1 MAVYSIKD
9 LQNLSGIKAHT
20 LRVWEQRY
28 KLIEPSRTKT
38 NIRFYEDHQLKLIL
52 NIAILNRNG
61 FKISKIAS
69 MEPHEIEHKVEAIAD
84 VNFSYDTQVDAL
96 SLAMMNLD
104 EWQFD
109 KILSTNIRE
118 NCFEQTMTELVFPF
132 LDRLSLMWLAGSV
145 TRIHEHFITNLFRQK
160 LNAAIDATPIA
171 NHADCKKFLLYLPED
186 EPNEL
191 ILLFMHY
198 LLKIRKFRVIYLG
211 VQISQADIMQ
221 AVAACQPDFVFSVIN
236 ENMPR
241 QSVRQYVES
250 LCKQNPQTHF
260 WLTGYQLF
268 IHNIESNTQLSVIEN
283 LGEVVEKL
291 GEVVEKLDEMKQ
303 RK

>member
-1 MAVYSIKD
+1 
-9 LQNLSGIKAHT
+9 
-20 LRVWEQRY
+20 
-28 KLIEPSRTKT
+28 
-38 NIRFYEDHQLKLIL
+38 
-52 NIAILNRNG
+52 
-61 FKISKIAS
+61 